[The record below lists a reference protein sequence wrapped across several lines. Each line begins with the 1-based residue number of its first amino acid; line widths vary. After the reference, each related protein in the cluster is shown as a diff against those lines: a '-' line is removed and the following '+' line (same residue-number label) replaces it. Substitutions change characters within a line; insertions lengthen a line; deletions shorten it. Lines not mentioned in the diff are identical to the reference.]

1 MGFRYRVSVR
11 PLKPFRRTADLVFRP
26 AKVAVFVDGCF
37 WHSCP
42 LHGTVPATNS
52 EYWVPKLARNT
63 ERDRGTDQ
71 ALADAGWLSI
81 RFWEHE
87 DAIGR
92 QTVSPQWFV
101 NDGERSEFEA
111 ESRHQACG

>member
-11 PLKPFRRTADLVFRP
+11 PLKQLRRTADLVFRP

-52 EYWVPKLARNT
+52 E
-63 ERDRGTDQ
+63 
-71 ALADAGWLSI
+71 
-81 RFWEHE
+81 
-87 DAIGR
+87 
-92 QTVSPQWFV
+92 
-101 NDGERSEFEA
+101 
-111 ESRHQACG
+111 